1 MSSKKDNS
9 GGSIKGELKTD
20 SGRGVF
26 QGTSYSLAAGG
37 MRRTYCT
44 LIKHSTHSMR
54 TMHTMHTT
62 HRRQAVRA

>member
-1 MSSKKDNS
+1 MSSKKNNS
-9 GGSIKGELKTD
+9 GGSSKGELKTD
-20 SGRGVF
+20 SGRGVV

-37 MRRTYCT
+37 TRRTYCT

-54 TMHTMHTT
+54 TVHIMHTT